1 MVIQSVAFD
10 VRHISAQN
18 GRMSDTNEPT
28 KPPKKTSS
36 VRHTR
41 AIQRDR
47 SKRPTAAP
55 SDEEIAD
62 RLREIVHPA
71 TLAQV
76 AHFQRLGLRERT
88 LTLPVMVALVLNMV
102 WRQIGSVTDLT
113 KLMIS
118 ERLLWAEPR
127 KVSQQALSERFRTF
141 PAILFLRVFLAVLPL
156 METRWK
162 SRQRPLPPEIAWA
175 QERYTEVVIQDGS
188 TLDALLRKVGLL
200 RDAETNP
207 LAGRMTALLDLCS
220 RLPRHI
226 WYEEDAQ
233 AHDQRFWPRILEV
246 LKTGSLLLFDLGYTN
261 FSVYAQLTTAGVA
274 FVTRAKS
281 NLAYQVERHLRQTA
295 QVHESLVWVGK
306 GDDRQL
312 IRLIEV
318 LYQGKWYRY
327 LTNELD
333 TERLPAP
340 YVVALY
346 WQRWRIEDAY
356 NVVKRLLGLAYFWV
370 SSQNGVELQLWATWL
385 LYAVLVDLTDAVAE
399 QLNKPFAALSM
410 EMVYR
415 SVYYFTQ
422 AYNRGETNDP
432 VVYLADNAKWLGI
445 VKRERKHRPPRPS
458 PLELLDLT
466 NSSHP

>member
-1 MVIQSVAFD
+1 MVIQPVMLD
-10 VRHISAQN
+10 VMRVSAQN

-28 KPPKKTSS
+28 KPPKKPSS

-47 SKRPTAAP
+47 TKRPDVAP
-55 SDEEIAD
+55 PDEQIAGRLQEI
-62 RLREIVHPA
+62 IHPA

-88 LTLPVMVALVLNMV
+88 LTLPVMVALVLSMV
-102 WRQIGSVTDLT
+102 WRQIGSVTELT
-113 KLMIS
+113 KMLVT
-118 ERLLWAEPR
+118 EGLLWAEPH

-141 PAILFLRVFLAVLPL
+141 PSILFLRVLLAILPL

-233 AHDQRFWPRILEV
+233 AHDQRSWPRILEV
-246 LKTGSLLLFDLGYTN
+246 LKAGSLLLFDLGYTN
-261 FSVYAQLTTAGVA
+261 FSVYAQLTVAGIT
-274 FVTRAKS
+274 FITRAKS
-281 NLAYQVERHLRQTA
+281 NLAYEVERYLRQTA
-295 QVHESLVWVGK
+295 QVHEILVWIGK
-306 GDDRQL
+306 GNDRQL
-312 IRLIEV
+312 VRLIQV

-327 LTNELD
+327 LTNELGTD
-333 TERLPAP
+333 RLPAP

-356 NVVKRLLGLAYFWV
+356 NIVKRLLGLAYFWV
-370 SSQNGVELQLWATWL
+370 GSKNGIELQLWATWL
-385 LYAVLVDLTDAVAE
+385 LYAVLVDLTDAIAE
-399 QLNKPFAALSM
+399 HLNKPFAAISM

-415 SVYYFTQ
+415 SIYYFAQ
-422 AYNRGETNDP
+422 AHHRGEADDP
-432 VVYLADNAKWLGI
+432 VVYLADNATWLG
-445 VKRERKHRPPRPS
+445 VLKRERKHRPS
-458 PLELLDLT
+458 PLELLNLT
-466 NSSHP
+466 NSSDR